1 MWPNSQETAVWSH
14 LLTKSLI
21 ETFILCAVSID
32 NIRKLIKKLDSHTSH
47 MAHGHRMLRMYMIKI
62 YDTEIFISL
71 KIIAVC
77 L

>member
-1 MWPNSQETAVWSH
+1 M
-14 LLTKSLI
+14 TKFSGNCGLI
-21 ETFILCAVSID
+21 TFIDEILNETFILCAVSID